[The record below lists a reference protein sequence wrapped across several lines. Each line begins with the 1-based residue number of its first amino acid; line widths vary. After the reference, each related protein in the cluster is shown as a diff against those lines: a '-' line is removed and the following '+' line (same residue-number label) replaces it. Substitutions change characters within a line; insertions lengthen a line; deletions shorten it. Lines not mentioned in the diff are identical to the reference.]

1 MKNIQII
8 LNAILSKEIFD
19 YILIDRSFRV
29 TGASEGVVRYLS
41 APLKNGDEIF
51 VHLPELVGRE
61 AEIEAIFADPGAQ
74 IRLETI
80 QKNDHYIDLSVEHY
94 DASTVLMLVHNVTA
108 ATRARQGVLQKS
120 NEATLLYTML
130 QKIIDAQGAL
140 LFVVDREGKIEF
152 ANRQFYRHFGEREPQ
167 LYRHVN
173 TDLTSYAQ
181 LCDYL
186 DDQETHVT
194 IGEDTFLLQASRI
207 EATHML
213 FTLSKVTRIV
223 RENTDLLE
231 EVQYD
236 TLTGVYRKKAFDVK
250 VSEWMQRGD
259 TFVLVVAD
267 IDNFK
272 AINDRYGHAAG
283 DAVLQEFA
291 ATIKR
296 NLRSNDLVARWG
308 GEEFIIA
315 LNISDPNE
323 ARRREDAMRR
333 TEALREEIARHTFPH
348 VGQLTVSMGLSWR
361 SFCVCETLD
370 MILLR
375 ADKALYAAK
384 NRGKNRVAVT
394 PPLSCGEMCSA
405 RVTDIRI

>member
-8 LNAILSKEIFD
+8 LNAILSKDIFD
-19 YILIDRSFRV
+19 YVLIDRAFRIV
-29 TGASEGVVRYLS
+29 GMSDGVGRFLPGPPGTGEDVFAY
-41 APLKNGDEIF
+41 
-51 VHLPELVGRE
+51 LPELVGSE
-61 AEIEAIFADPGAQ
+61 EEIEKIFDK
-74 IRLETI
+74 RYSLFTLETV
-80 QKNDHYIDLSVEHY
+80 QKNDYFINLSVEYY
-94 DASTVLMLVHNVTA
+94 DDSTAMILFHNVTA
-108 ATRARQGVLQKS
+108 VTLARQGVLQKS
-120 NEATLLYTML
+120 NEATLLHTML

-152 ANRQFYRHFGEREPQ
+152 ANRQFYRHFGEKEPR
-167 LYRHVN
+167 LYRHVDK
-173 TDLTSYAQ
+173 DLTSYAQ
-181 LCDYL
+181 LCEYL
-186 DDQETHVT
+186 NHQETHVT
-194 IGEDTFLLQASRI
+194 IGEETFLLQATRI
-207 EATHML
+207 EATHIL

-236 TLTGVYRKKAFDVK
+236 TLTGLYRKKAFDTK

-296 NLRSNDLVARWG
+296 NLRSDDLVARWG

-315 LNISDPNE
+315 LNIPDPNE

-348 VGQLTVSMGLSWR
+348 VEHLTVSMGLSWR

-384 NRGKNRVAVT
+384 NRGKNRVSVT

-405 RVTDIRI
+405 RVTDIRT